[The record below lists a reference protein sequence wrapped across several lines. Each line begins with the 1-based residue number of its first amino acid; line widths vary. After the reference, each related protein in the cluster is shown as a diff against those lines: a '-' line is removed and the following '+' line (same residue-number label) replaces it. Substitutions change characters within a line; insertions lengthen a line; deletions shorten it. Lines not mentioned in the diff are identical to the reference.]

1 MDSTHQ
7 PQLLEDGSTGLPST
21 KTTLTNWIIL
31 YRYRGLT
38 QHQHFCFCSTTTMA
52 MAQKGIPKAEK
63 EIEDEKKIVAK
74 LSTHPMDACFQAIHG
89 LCKLMF
95 APHKQNNT
103 RANHLNFVR
112 SNRNKASGKSTW
124 ELVMTWSKCP
134 LFLHYFHHHHGHA
147 PLPLQYEPITS
158 TI

>member
-1 MDSTHQ
+1 MT
-7 PQLLEDGSTGLPST
+7 
-21 KTTLTNWIIL
+21 
-31 YRYRGLT
+31 
-38 QHQHFCFCSTTTMA
+38 
-52 MAQKGIPKAEK
+52 MAQKLKAKREPKSRLNAEK

-124 ELVMTWSKCP
+124 ELVMT
-134 LFLHYFHHHHGHA
+134 
-147 PLPLQYEPITS
+147 
-158 TI
+158 